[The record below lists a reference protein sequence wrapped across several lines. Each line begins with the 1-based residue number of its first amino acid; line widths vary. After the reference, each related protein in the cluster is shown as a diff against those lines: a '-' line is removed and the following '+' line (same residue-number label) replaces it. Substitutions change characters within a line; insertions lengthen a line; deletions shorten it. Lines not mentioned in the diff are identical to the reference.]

1 MGDLSSA
8 GDHKDLPKA
17 SGITSRSINPVYRG
31 QFCGSLSSSVSSS
44 RWVTPPFPALDVTAA
59 PQLMSHGGALS
70 QAHQEMGR
78 ASSHT
83 RLSCNPIC
91 WVSVA
96 GERESKRTAASLGE
110 QVAPRV
116 SVSPVDQRDLLS
128 EVSIW
133 HFQQFLTVV
142 F

>member
-31 QFCGSLSSSVSSS
+31 QGPWLLAGPGSTAVPQAGWLSL
-44 RWVTPPFPALDVTAA
+44 RP
-59 PQLMSHGGALS
+59 
-70 QAHQEMGR
+70 
-78 ASSHT
+78 
-83 RLSCNPIC
+83 
-91 WVSVA
+91 
-96 GERESKRTAASLGE
+96 KAASLGE